1 MTKKIDESLY
11 DKRVFQKYILRNK
24 LTEDDHKDYLKS
36 LPDDAKNADVL
47 KVFSEEENVLTFNSV
62 EQAKYRLK
70 AVIFMACQPD
80 LSVLYDRCG

>member
-62 EQAKYRLK
+62 EQAK
-70 AVIFMACQPD
+70 
-80 LSVLYDRCG
+80 